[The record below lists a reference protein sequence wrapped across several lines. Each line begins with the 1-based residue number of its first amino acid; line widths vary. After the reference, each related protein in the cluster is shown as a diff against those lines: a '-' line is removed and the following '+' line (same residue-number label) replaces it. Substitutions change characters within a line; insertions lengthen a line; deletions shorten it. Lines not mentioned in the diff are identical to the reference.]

1 MLEEGKRR
9 EKFSQESEYII
20 PDIDARLAK
29 WKNKVSRIS
38 SIPR

>member
-1 MLEEGKRR
+1 MF
-9 EKFSQESEYII
+9 EKARNLAEYII